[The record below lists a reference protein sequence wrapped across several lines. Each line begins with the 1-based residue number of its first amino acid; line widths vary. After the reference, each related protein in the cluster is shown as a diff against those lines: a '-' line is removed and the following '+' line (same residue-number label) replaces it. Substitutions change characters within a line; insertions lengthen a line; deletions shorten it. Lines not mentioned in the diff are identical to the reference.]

1 MSSLQ
6 HKTRI
11 NTSREAMMAELFGDV
26 ADLVKRVESLNKSM
40 GKAQE
45 AMTNAAWLLDS
56 RVEPFRHALAAEIDK
71 TKDIAVKAFIHQTNQ
86 VALLEQKKQRD
97 AMTEAARAS
106 MEAEVGTPLRQ
117 FASTLQ
123 SLVKQAQ
130 RPWDTLLVH
139 AANTM
144 TSAAASGLLI
154 LYFFR

>member
-1 MSSLQ
+1 MTAPLHRARSS
-6 HKTRI
+6 TA
-11 NTSREAMMAELFGDV
+11 REALIAELLGDV

-45 AMTNAAWLLDS
+45 AMTSAARLLDC
-56 RVEPFRHALAAEIDK
+56 RVEPFRHALAAEIEK
-71 TKDIAVKAFIHQTNQ
+71 TKDIAIKAFIHQTNQ

-97 AMTEAARAS
+97 AMAEAARAS

-123 SLVKQAQ
+123 ALVRQAQ

-144 TSAAASGLLI
+144 TSAVASGLLV
-154 LYFFR
+154 LYFWR